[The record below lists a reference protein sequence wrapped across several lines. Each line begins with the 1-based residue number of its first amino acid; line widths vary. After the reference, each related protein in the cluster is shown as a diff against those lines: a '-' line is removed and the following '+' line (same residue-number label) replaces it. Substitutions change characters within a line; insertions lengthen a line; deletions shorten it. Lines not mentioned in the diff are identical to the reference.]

1 MRKTTKRILSLCLA
15 VLLTLSCFA
24 GGVQFVSAEETG
36 LPSYDVQT
44 FYNTLAPAESEKGTI
59 VEIDQVG
66 NLWQY
71 GYYNDTVGYQLF
83 NNLFYDEN
91 LWQMTQDAPSANAAN
106 WDYGDYALP
115 GRYIYPAASYDSAV
129 TFNAPMDG
137 TVMIASTG
145 AWVGGGSEDGVRI
158 VIYAGNTKI
167 WPTDSAWCDINSSN
181 SNSVTVPEI
190 TVALHEGEQL
200 HFRINCN
207 GNTSGDMTCWY
218 PTITYIS
225 SEYQNQFAPGAEE
238 PEETLPVYSV
248 KDGYTTPS
256 DAAESEVVSI
266 NQADNTWQFGSY
278 SSEEGY
284 RLFNTQ
290 YYSDGQWRM
299 TMDST
304 GGANWD
310 YGAYALDNNIY
321 PAGSRDNAVTF
332 TAPREGTVSVTA
344 QDNVAWVGGATTD
357 GIQIAVYAGDIR
369 IWPTDSEWCVIDQET
384 NGNCATIPEIKVA
397 VHKGDA
403 LHFRINCKGSS
414 QNDNTCWYPVI
425 TYVSKDYQGEYAPGG
440 SETMPVYDV
449 KNSYPGFEVD
459 AANSPITID
468 QTGKTWQ
475 FGYYNPTDGYALF
488 DSLYYEENDWRMTKN
503 SNGGTNWDYGRYSLE
518 FICPSGSSDGVVTFI
533 SPEEGTYTIDTAT
546 AWAHAASN
554 GGANIAIYANNIKI
568 WPTDSDWC
576 YLAPGVKATIPEI
589 TVALHQRDVLRFQ
602 TNCNGN
608 AQNDNVTWYP
618 VVRCSSKIYDE
629 TYAPKQEEGDV
640 YPYRISAT
648 QGENGWYYLYAEAGD
663 DLLHFQPAFI
673 NNWWWTAQDD
683 FTTGMIRSD
692 GLHPGDYDAIL
703 SFKAPYTGKIKI
715 SFAGNKIESPES
727 CNGNDGIKFGV
738 YSSSD
743 YGTNLLYPT
752 NGEMALVANKSSLAI
767 EPFTVEV
774 KKNELI
780 LFRVNRNGNAW
791 CDMLSCVP
799 TITYLEANK
808 EDAGYADPFAPDT
821 GEKETCVPGAS
832 LTPPAYDEATAQTV
846 TAEQFLAQLD
856 SLSGS
861 YSLTE
866 TLVFGSTYDGQMV
879 DLSGTALRST
889 ANPAVQISAK
899 NFTLTGLS
907 LACDGTAVQI
917 DNTNQVRLENNIVT
931 GAITVASSD
940 TTLAHNTLTGGVTV
954 TGKENVLLYAN
965 VLSGQA
971 SLQSVNNSV
980 LLKNVFSTTGTAV
993 MVSTTNHTSIAENTF
1008 AANSGAAISLKNA
1021 DIALI
1026 TGNTYQGSTAANSA
1040 ICTAE
1045 NCGRVYGSN
1054 IPGQLD
1060 GTDHAGADES
1070 KLPAD
1075 RTEIFTGMEPQTTVR
1090 YNGSEISVNA
1100 YIRQAARKQQDVV
1113 LQPGVYAVDSITFT
1127 ETKNVNLYGYGVLL
1141 VFQDYTKKAIA
1152 MNGCENINVK
1162 GLTMDHAEVA
1172 NAQGTVL
1179 SVDGNTVVWKP
1190 DEGYDFDLLDTS
1202 RFNSDAAA
1210 TAFRAGSE
1218 LPYADVSFSTN
1229 RVKNSDGTYTLTG
1242 SNTLKVGDRIMFRG
1256 VFCDVNNLYN
1266 CDHITYEDVTVW
1278 NGSGFAIR
1286 ELEGEGNTVLNR
1298 FAVTPGPKPDGATEE
1313 RLISTCDATH
1323 STNIRH
1329 GIQVTNCLFE
1339 HMNDDAANVNGT
1351 YGNVTGFNTET
1362 KCLTFQATTPYNTTA
1377 AEIHQGDALRIMT
1390 KEGKVLLDTTAAEAG
1405 TGTSV
1410 ILSDR
1415 FEMPSSGNVIIQ
1427 NLSATGSGF
1436 RYENCVA
1443 RNNRSRG
1450 LLIQGLNGTVTQCTL
1465 ENNGMAGILVAA
1477 TLKDAFSE
1485 CGYAENLMISNN
1497 LIRGNGY
1504 YGAKKE
1510 YSAITVIS
1518 DSSSLEDP
1526 ACQNHKNI
1534 TIQNN
1539 TIENRY
1545 SKFAIY
1551 VNGAQSVKILNNT
1564 FGARNESVNSDYP
1577 NDTAAPVS
1585 INGTTDIEVSDNQ
1598 YPTGTEV
1605 KVILSS
1611 TVVNAYGTDLGNMS
1625 SEVVSSNLATSYKN
1639 GKWYVD
1645 LTLKNLTADPQNGSW
1660 MTVSPEEMFGKQLSG
1675 VFTLNPGETKTY
1687 SIPVEKTALELSDP
1701 DDVAEVTVAHR
1712 VTNYDYSYNTT
1723 NLSFAAA
1730 IKTDETIS
1738 IDGNASEGAWSS
1750 AENLYMNRKNQTLV
1764 LSGWN
1769 GVDDLSAEIK
1779 LLWDDT
1785 NLYFYAEVTD
1795 DVHDQPQT
1803 SGNIWLGDGFQAA
1816 FSPDG
1821 SSNYAELGW
1830 ALGNDGNV
1838 YSYCWNNTI
1847 QNTTQGENGVITGG
1861 ACVVRRDEDAKKTY
1875 YEASIPWTFI
1885 GLNGQAPSDGSSIC
1899 FTMLLNDS
1907 DGNGRKG
1914 YMNIFDGIGQGKY
1927 PDKFGALYMSGLA
1940 EEPEPVEP
1948 PVEPVIPSK
1957 PSSSKPSTS
1966 TEPET
1971 MSFQDVH
1978 TSDWYY
1984 DDVRYVTEHGLMNGV
1999 SQTRF
2004 APEETL
2010 TRGMIVTI
2018 LHRMEGKPKAAS
2030 SGTFTDVPNGQW
2042 YTEAVEWAAANGI
2055 VNGYGNGKFG
2065 PTDPVTRE
2073 QLAAILYRYTK
2084 YKGLDV
2090 SVGEDTNI
2098 LSYTDALTVS
2108 EYAIP
2113 ALQWACSEGLING
2126 ANGKLMPADHA
2137 TRAQVAA
2144 IIHRYLEG

>member
-1 MRKTTKRILSLCLA
+1 MRKTTSRIISMCLA
-15 VLLTLSCFA
+15 LLLALTSLASM
-24 GGVQFVSAEETG
+24 VQPAAAQETD
-36 LPSYDVQT
+36 LQSYDVQT
-44 FYNTLAPAESEKGTI
+44 FYNGLAPDESEQGTI
-59 VEIDQVG
+59 VEINQAG

-137 TVMIASTG
+137 TVMIVSTG

-167 WPTDSAWCDINSSN
+167 WPTDSEWCDINSSN

-190 TVALHEGEQL
+190 TVALHKGEQL

-225 SEYQNQFAPGAEE
+225 SEYQNQYAPGAEE
-238 PEETLPVYSV
+238 PEETLPVYNV

-357 GIQIAVYAGDIR
+357 GVQIAVYAGDIR
-369 IWPTDSEWCVIDQET
+369 IWPADSEWCVIDQET

-425 TYVSKDYQGEYAPGG
+425 TYVSKDYQSEYAPGG

-468 QTGKTWQ
+468 QTEKIWQ

-518 FICPSGSSDGVVTFI
+518 FICPSGSSDGVVTFV

-546 AWAHAASN
+546 AWAHKDSN
-554 GGANIAIYANNIKI
+554 GGANIAIYADNTKI
-568 WPTDSDWC
+568 WPKDSDWC
-576 YLAPGVKATIPEI
+576 SLAPGVETTIPEI
-589 TVALHQRDVLRFQ
+589 TVALHQGDVLRFQ

-618 VVRCSSKIYDE
+618 VVRCSSKTYDE
-629 TYAPKQEEGDV
+629 TYAPKQEEGDA

-648 QGENGWYYLYAEAGD
+648 QGENGWYYLYAEVGD

-703 SFKAPYTGKIKI
+703 SFKAPFTGKIKI
-715 SFAGNKIESPES
+715 SFAGNKIESLES

-821 GEKETCVPGAS
+821 GEKEMCVPGAS

-866 TLVFGSTYDGQMV
+866 TLVFDSAYDGQMV

-907 LACDGTAVQI
+907 LECGGTAVQI

-931 GAITVASSD
+931 GAITTASSN
-940 TTLAHNTLTGGVTV
+940 TTLAHNTITGGVTV

-993 MVSTTNHTSIAENTF
+993 MVSTTNNTSIAENTF
-1008 AANSGAAISLKNA
+1008 ATNPGAAISLKNTN
-1021 DIALI
+1021 IALI

-1045 NCGRVYGSN
+1045 NCGHVYGDN
-1054 IPGQLD
+1054 IPGALD
-1060 GTDHAGADES
+1060 GTVHAGADES

-1127 ETKNVNLYGYGVLL
+1127 ETKNVNLYGHGVLL
-1141 VFQDYTKKAIA
+1141 VFQNYTKKAIA

-1162 GLTMDHAEVA
+1162 GLTMDHAQVA
-1172 NAQGTVL
+1172 NAQGTVI
-1179 SVDGNTVVWKP
+1179 SVNGDTVVWKP
-1190 DEGYDFDLLDTS
+1190 DEGYGFDLLDTS

-1286 ELEGEGNTVLNR
+1286 ELEGEGNTILNR
-1298 FAVTPGPKPDGATEE
+1298 FAVTPGPKPEGATEE

-1329 GIQVTNCLFE
+1329 GIQVTNCLLE
-1339 HMNDDAANVNGT
+1339 HMNDDGANVNGT
-1351 YGNVTGFNTET
+1351 FGSVTGFDAAS
-1362 KCLTFQATTPYNTTA
+1362 KKVTFQATPVYRTTVA
-1377 AEIHQGDALRIMT
+1377 NILCGDKIRIMT
-1390 KEGKVLLDTTAAEAG
+1390 TEGKILVDTTAAQNGEG
-1405 TGTSV
+1405 GSV
-1410 ILSDR
+1410 ILTDS
-1415 FEMPSSGNVIIQ
+1415 FEMPSSGDVIIQ

-1436 RYENCVA
+1436 LYTNCVS

-1450 LLIQGLNGTVTQCTL
+1450 FLIQGVNGKITQCTL
-1465 ENNGMAGILVAA
+1465 ENNGMAGILVSGE
-1477 TLKDAFSE
+1477 LKSVFAE
-1485 CGYAENLMISNN
+1485 CGYVDNIEISQNV
-1497 LIRGNGY
+1497 IRGNGY
-1504 YGAKKE
+1504 FNSSKKE
-1510 YSAITVIS
+1510 CSSIAIVS
-1518 DSSSLEDP
+1518 DSTTMSNPD
-1526 ACQNHKNI
+1526 CQTHKNI
-1534 TIQNN
+1534 IIKGNV
-1539 TIENRY
+1539 IENRY
-1545 SKFAIY
+1545 SKYAIY
-1551 VNGAQSVKILNNT
+1551 VSAAQHVQLLNNT
-1564 FGARNESVNSDYP
+1564 FKTRSGDLS
-1577 NDTAAPVS
+1577 DTATPVS
-1585 INGTTDIEVSDNQ
+1585 VEGTTDIEVSNNV
-1598 YPTGTEV
+1598 YPTGTKV
-1605 KVILSS
+1605 KVMLSS
-1611 TVVNAYGTDLGNMS
+1611 DVVNAYGTDLGQMS
-1625 SEVVSSNLATSYKN
+1625 SEVVSSSLISRYEN
-1639 GKWYVD
+1639 GQWCVI
-1645 LTLKNLTADPQNGSW
+1645 LTLKNLTESVQTGTW
-1660 MTVSPEEMFGKQLSG
+1660 ETVSPQEMFGTEISG
-1675 VFTLNPGETKTY
+1675 TFELNSGETKSF
-1687 SIPVEKTALELSDP
+1687 SIPVEKTALELNEP
-1701 DDVAEVTVAHR
+1701 DDFAEVTVAHC
-1712 VTNYDYSYNTT
+1712 VTGRDSSYKTLQ
-1723 NLSFAAA
+1723 LSFAFAPK
-1730 IKTDETIS
+1730 INQTIT
-1738 IDGNASEGAWSS
+1738 IDGNAD
-1750 AENLYMNRKNQTLV
+1750 ENVWANANILAMNRKNQTSV
-1764 LSGWN
+1764 LTGWK
-1769 GVDDLSAEIK
+1769 GTDDLGAEIK
-1779 LLWDDT
+1779 FLWDDK

-1795 DVHDQPQT
+1795 DVHSEPQT
-1803 SGNIWLGDGFQAA
+1803 GDSIWLGDSFQTA

-1821 SSNYAELGW
+1821 SSNYAEMGW
-1830 ALGNDGNV
+1830 ALGDDGTV
-1838 YSYCWNNTI
+1838 YSYCWTNL
-1847 QNTTQGENGVITGG
+1847 ITGTTKG
-1861 ACVVRRDEDAKKTY
+1861 ETGIIEGGICAIHRDESVKKTY
-1875 YEASIPWTFI
+1875 YEVSIPWSFI
-1885 GLNGQAPSDGSSIC
+1885 GLNGQAPGESSNIHFAMILNDNDGS
-1899 FTMLLNDS
+1899 
-1907 DGNGRKG
+1907 GRRG
-1914 YMNIFDGIGQGKY
+1914 YMNIFDGIGQGKDPNKY
-1927 PDKFGALYMSGLA
+1927 GMLCLSGLSGTD
-1940 EEPEPVEP
+1940 EPVESGWYEVGDYKGDKP
-1948 PVEPVIPSK
+1948 ASQWMAPTSQGKVFAGWFTDESCTEVYTDTTGQAYAKFVNADILSVMALVSKSGTKANVRLITSVDSLKYDSVGFVVTTRGVTKTMSSTTVQSKIQTTVAGTPVTYLPVHICADSQYFMTTTIKNIPSTK
-1957 PSSSKPSTS
+1957 FNDEIEVTPYWITLDGTRVSGASKTI
-1966 TEPET
+1966 TVA
-1971 MSFQDVH
+1971 Q
-1978 TSDWYY
+1978 
-1984 DDVRYVTEHGLMNGV
+1984 GL
-1999 SQTRF
+1999 
-2004 APEETL
+2004 
-2010 TRGMIVTI
+2010 
-2018 LHRMEGKPKAAS
+2018 K
-2030 SGTFTDVPNGQW
+2030 
-2042 YTEAVEWAAANGI
+2042 
-2055 VNGYGNGKFG
+2055 
-2065 PTDPVTRE
+2065 
-2073 QLAAILYRYTK
+2073 
-2084 YKGLDV
+2084 
-2090 SVGEDTNI
+2090 
-2098 LSYTDALTVS
+2098 
-2108 EYAIP
+2108 
-2113 ALQWACSEGLING
+2113 
-2126 ANGKLMPADHA
+2126 
-2137 TRAQVAA
+2137 
-2144 IIHRYLEG
+2144 